1 MEEASLDHGLDR
13 LPFFNG
19 PHPVFFLLISFFLCP
34 FASATTFGPIT
45 VAYQVKSANYVVHG
59 RIVGASWVAAERE
72 SGRPYTYWKLAVID
86 QPKGPSLGSEVT
98 IREPGGEIGGL
109 GYHVAGTA
117 QFRGGEEVF
126 VSLKDTSEPGAKEVV
141 GLVSGKY
148 TVEKSEN
155 GGSEVRSGLGF
166 LLRDPQGHPF
176 SPEAFHALVKRIA
189 EGNAS
194 PSDLTVFVN
203 KEVAHEPE
211 PEPFVNVGPR
221 SGNRGG
227 KAPLPQKET
236 GAATSPLQ
244 KEEKAQTS
252 VQPTSAPAEE
262 KEGSFPPALWILAG
276 LAVLAGAVY
285 LLKR

>member
-13 LPFFNG
+13 LPFLSGLRLPSLIFLAFLF
-19 PHPVFFLLISFFLCP
+19 PFSVF
-34 FASATTFGPIT
+34 ATTFGPIT
-45 VAYQVKSANYVVHG
+45 VAFQVKSANYVVHG

-72 SGRPYTYWKLAVID
+72 SGRPYTYWKLAIID
-86 QPKGPSLGSEVT
+86 QPKGPPLGSEVT

-117 QFRGGEEVF
+117 QFREGEEVF
-126 VSLKDTSEPGAKEVV
+126 VSLKDTSEPDAKEVV

-155 GGSEVRSGLGF
+155 GGLQVRSGLGF

-176 SPEAFHALVKRIA
+176 SPKTFSALVKRIA
-189 EGNAS
+189 EGNAR
-194 PSDLTVFVN
+194 PEDLNVFVN

-211 PEPFVNVGPR
+211 PEPFENIASQNGKNAPLQKET
-221 SGNRGG
+221 
-227 KAPLPQKET
+227 KAPLPT
-236 GAATSPLQ
+236 AS
-244 KEEKAQTS
+244 KEEKNQTS
-252 VQPTSAPAEE
+252 IQPTPTPAEE
-262 KEGSFPPALWILAG
+262 KEGSFSPALWILAG

-285 LLKR
+285 FLKR